1 VKSEARPSGYARP
14 EAERRDQSAGR
25 DAPRGMLLALAAL
38 AIAGALAVAGCG
50 GASDSSSSTN
60 ASATSSGT
68 GSGKAKLALVA
79 YSTPQAAYDQIIPAF
94 EKTAAGNGTSF
105 TESFGASG
113 DQSRAVIAGQ
123 PADVVAFSLT
133 PDVSKLVDAGLVS
146 ADWANDPYRGMV
158 TDSVV
163 ALVVRKGNP
172 KHIRTWSDLLKPG
185 VQVITPNPFTSGS
198 AKWNIMAAYGAQ
210 IQEGKNPTQA
220 LAYLKTLFAEHVAVQ
235 DKSGRDALNTFAG
248 GKGDVLI
255 SYENEAI
262 GARQKGI
269 KLDYVIPKDTIL
281 IENPIAVASKGKHLQ
296 QAKAFVAY
304 TRSPA
309 AQRIFGKLGYRPID
323 PAIAKEFNFPKPAG
337 LFTIQKLGGWSA
349 VNRRF
354 FDPASGS
361 IAKVEQAAG
370 VSTGG

>member
-1 VKSEARPSGYARP
+1 VIVRKTIALVALL
-14 EAERRDQSAGR
+14 SA
-25 DAPRGMLLALAAL
+25 A
-38 AIAGALAVAGCG
+38 ALAVAGCG
-50 GASDSSSSTN
+50 GSSDSSSATA
-60 ASATSSGT
+60 ASSSSS
-68 GSGKAKLALVA
+68 GSGKTKLALVA
-79 YSTPQAAYDQIIPAF
+79 YSTPQAAYDKIIPAF
-94 EKTAAGNGTSF
+94 AATAAGKGTSF
-105 TESFGASG
+105 SESFGASG
-113 DQSRAVIAGQ
+113 DQSRAVLAGQ
-123 PADVVAFSLT
+123 PADVVAFSLA
-133 PDVSKLVDAGLVS
+133 PDVSKLVDAGLVD
-146 ADWANDPYRGMV
+146 AGWNQDQYKGIV

-172 KHIRTWSDLLKPG
+172 KGIHTWADLVKPG

-210 IQEGKNPTQA
+210 IQEGKTPAQA
-220 LAYLKTLFAEHVAVQ
+220 LAYLKTLFTKHVAVQ

-262 GARQKGI
+262 GAQQKGI

-281 IENPIAVASKGKHLQ
+281 IENPIAVLSKTSHPA

-304 TRSPA
+304 TRSPT
-309 AQRIFGKLGYRPID
+309 AQRIFGKLGYRPIV
-323 PAIAKEFNFPKPAG
+323 PQIAKEFTFPTPAG
-337 LFTIQKLGGWSA
+337 LFTIQKFGGWST
-349 VNRRF
+349 VNKQF

-361 IAKVEQAAG
+361 IAKVEQSAG